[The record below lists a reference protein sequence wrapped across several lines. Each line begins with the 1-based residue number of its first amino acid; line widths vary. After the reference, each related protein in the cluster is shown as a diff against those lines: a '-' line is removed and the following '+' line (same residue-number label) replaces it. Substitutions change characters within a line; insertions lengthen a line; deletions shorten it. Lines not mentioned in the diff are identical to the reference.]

1 MNKDVVHIYNG
12 MLLSYIK
19 KKEWKMLFAAIWM
32 QLDIIII
39 SEVNEKDKYHP
50 TSLVCGIQNVTQ
62 MNLSMKQK
70 HRQREE
76 TGGCHG

>member
-1 MNKDVVHIYNG
+1 
-12 MLLSYIK
+12 MLP
-19 KKEWKMLFAAIWM
+19 AAIWM
-32 QLDIIII
+32 QLDIITI

-50 TSLVCGIQNVTQ
+50 TSLVCGIQNMTQ

-76 TGGCHG
+76 TGGCQG